1 MTQGKV
7 LVVEDDEIWRE
18 RIFKR
23 YLEAEGYEVLAIQ
36 EYEALEEHLSPGA
49 FDVAVVDIGL
59 SEKDYQNIDGMK
71 IIADIAQ
78 LDPHIPIIVVS
89 GRAAEGIRR
98 DAPEFDSTIAFFQ
111 KEETFNKKEF
121 LTTIE
126 RALLRKKP
134 FPK

>member
-23 YLEAEGYEVLAIQ
+23 TLEAEGYEVLAIR

-49 FDVAVVDIGL
+49 FDVVVVDIGL

-78 LDPHIPIIVVS
+78 LDPHIPIIIVS
-89 GRAAEGIRR
+89 GRAAEGIKL
-98 DAPEFDSTIAFFQ
+98 DAPEFHRPRAFFE
-111 KEETFNKKEF
+111 KETFDKKKF
-121 LTTIE
+121 LKTIE
-126 RALLRKKP
+126 GALGKKP
-134 FPK
+134 FPE